1 MHDHTKL
8 DNSLAQAP
16 LMAGL
21 SHAELGE
28 LARIA
33 QSKRCAAGEIIVREG
48 EVTATLWIVT
58 AGRCEVYRRVNM
70 AGQTSEVVLASLEPF
85 ENFGEISFF
94 HPVPRAADVRAV
106 TPAELVSLE
115 WADFAPLV
123 EARSTAAQKL
133 SHNTIGILAER
144 LRRMDSWVSE
154 LVAQDGRPRRTAE
167 WDAFREKLFQTWT
180 L

>member
-106 TPAELVSLE
+106 NPAEMVSLE
-115 WADFAPLV
+115 
-123 EARSTAAQKL
+123 
-133 SHNTIGILAER
+133 
-144 LRRMDSWVSE
+144 
-154 LVAQDGRPRRTAE
+154 
-167 WDAFREKLFQTWT
+167 
-180 L
+180 

>member
-1 MHDHTKL
+1 MNDHVML
-8 DNSLAQAP
+8 DNGLAQAP
-16 LMAGL
+16 LLAGL
-21 SHAELGE
+21 SHAELAE

-33 QSKRCAAGEIIVREG
+33 RPRKCAAGEIIVREG
-48 EVTATLWIVT
+48 EVTATLWIVV
-58 AGRCEVYRRVNM
+58 AGRCEVYRRVNI
-70 AGQTSEVVLASLEPF
+70 AGHTSEIVLASLEPY

-106 TPAELVSLE
+106 TPAELVSME
-115 WADFAPLV
+115 WADFEPLV
-123 EARSTAAQKL
+123 AARSPAAQKL
-133 SHNTIGILAER
+133 AHNTIGILAER

-154 LVAQDGRPRRTAE
+154 LVAQDGRPRRTDE